1 MNKISDIPKVFFGF
15 LLAAF
20 LMWLLINL
28 SKKYTTQVNYTL
40 NYSNLAQNK
49 VFEKEPLKEIPITI
63 KGTGFKLLAA
73 NFSTKSLNVNLDKI
87 YKTKYN
93 GYYLL
98 SNNLKASFQR
108 QLANGIDLQQ
118 VDIDTLHLNLG
129 LLASKK
135 VPLVTDLN
143 LNFQLGYDLSKPIV
157 LQPDSI
163 NVSGTK
169 KLLDKLTHFNIQKV
183 TLENI
188 SENLTTT
195 SKIIIPKEFNQLKVN
210 TTNTTIQLFVDKF
223 TEGEFEVPV
232 LVKNVPNSIKLNI
245 FPKKIKVVYKVGLK
259 NFNKITE
266 DSFSVECDY
275 IQTQKNNVSY
285 LIPKLIS
292 KPEMV
297 TSVRI
302 IPNKIDFLINK

>member
-1 MNKISDIPKVFFGF
+1 
-15 LLAAF
+15 
-20 LMWLLINL
+20 MWLLINL
-28 SKKYTTQVNYTL
+28 SKKYTTQVSYTL
-40 NYSNLAQNK
+40 NYINLAQNK
-49 VFEKEPLKEIPITI
+49 IFEKEPLKEIPITI

-73 NFSTKSLNVNLDKI
+73 NFSNKSLDVNLDKI
-87 YKTKYN
+87 YKTKNN

-98 SNNLKASFQR
+98 SNNLKANFQK
-108 QLANGIDLQQ
+108 QLANGIELQQ

-135 VPLVTDLN
+135 VPLVADLD
-143 LNFQLGYDLSKPIV
+143 LNFQLGYDLSKPIL

-169 KLLDKLTHFNIQKV
+169 KLLDKLTHFNLQKV

-195 SKIIIPKEFNQLKVN
+195 SKIILPEEFNQLKLN

-223 TEGEFEVPV
+223 TEGEFEIPI

-275 IQTQKNNVSY
+275 LQTQKNNVSY
-285 LIPKLIS
+285 LIPKLIN

>member
-1 MNKISDIPKVFFGF
+1 MNKISDIPKAFFGF

-28 SKKYTTQVNYTL
+28 SKKYTTQVSYTL
-40 NYSNLAQNK
+40 NYINLAQNK
-49 VFEKEPLKEIPITI
+49 IFEKEPLKEIPITI

-73 NFSTKSLNVNLDKI
+73 NFSNKSLDVNLDKI
-87 YKTKYN
+87 YKTKNN

-98 SNNLKASFQR
+98 SNNLKANFQK
-108 QLANGIDLQQ
+108 QLANGIELQQ

-135 VPLVTDLN
+135 VPLVADLD
-143 LNFQLGYDLSKPIV
+143 LNFQLGYDLSKPIL

-169 KLLDKLTHFNIQKV
+169 KLLDKLTHFNLQKV

-195 SKIIIPKEFNQLKVN
+195 SKIILPEEFNQLKLN

-223 TEGEFEVPV
+223 TEGEFEIPI

-275 IQTQKNNVSY
+275 LQTQKNNVSY
-285 LIPKLIS
+285 LIPKLIN